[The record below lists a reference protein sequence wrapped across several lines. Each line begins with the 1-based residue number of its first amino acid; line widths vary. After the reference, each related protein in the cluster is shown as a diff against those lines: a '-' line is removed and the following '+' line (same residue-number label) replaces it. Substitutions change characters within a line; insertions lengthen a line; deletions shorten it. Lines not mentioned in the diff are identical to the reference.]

1 MKHHTLLVNYDP
13 QTKYFPKAELVDFTV
28 EKIVLFTAYLF
39 EEGKSPNT
47 ISTYLRK
54 RESKSAKTYV

>member
-1 MKHHTLLVNYDP
+1 MLLYFY
-13 QTKYFPKAELVDFTV
+13 KYFPKAELVDFTV
-28 EKIVLFTAYLF
+28 EKIALFTAYLF